1 MVTIYGIGNCDTV
14 RKARAW
20 LDQHGIDYV
29 FHDYRKDGLTAAM
42 LRRWRKDPGYEALLN
57 RRGTTWR
64 KLPDDLKAD
73 LTEAA
78 MEKLMLDNPSIIKR
92 PMLDTGK
99 QRRVGFS
106 AADYGSLFS

>member
-1 MVTIYGIGNCDTV
+1 MVTIYGISNCDTI

-20 LDQHGIDYV
+20 LDQHGVDYE
-29 FHDYRKDGLTAAM
+29 FHDYRKDGLTTAM
-42 LRRWRKDPGYEALLN
+42 LRRWRTDPGYQALLN

-64 KLPDDLKAD
+64 KLPDALKED
-73 LTEAA
+73 LTEAS

-92 PMLDTGK
+92 PLLETGK
-99 QRRVGFS
+99 KRVLGFA